1 MSAPVVQAIHNIA
14 MEIGISLPH
23 FRHLAS
29 TEAIRRIAQYAEAIG
44 LDSIWVTDHILLTDA
59 QTKRFGTVFYEPI
72 ATLSYAAAITH
83 RVRVGTTAI
92 ILPYRNPKVT
102 AKQLST
108 IDTLSGGR
116 LIFGCAAGWSE
127 EEFGALGVDF
137 KNRGAVSDAYLRMI
151 KRLWTEPR
159 IDGLHFEPRPVQKPH
174 PPIWVGGNSK
184 RGIRRAVELGDY
196 WHPTRPTAEEV
207 KAGKSEIRNIAERFG
222 RNPAEI
228 GITVREPFKID
239 ERLPADQD
247 KPFIGPRSH
256 VMDSFHRFKELGVS
270 HMVVDLF
277 YSTSMLEHETLDSMI
292 QAMDVLARDIRPGL

>member
-1 MSAPVVQAIHNIA
+1 MAEGDVPKTGQPIDIFA
-14 MEIGISLPH
+14 
-23 FRHLAS
+23 
-29 TEAIRRIAQYAEAIG
+29 AIRCPQRGTFAFHPDKWAFG
-44 LDSIWVTDHILLTDA
+44 LTEVI
-59 QTKRFGTVFYEPI
+59 QGMNQMRK
-72 ATLSYAAAITH
+72 
-83 RVRVGTTAI
+83 VRLGTTAI

-159 IDGLHFEPRPVQKPH
+159 IDGLQFEPRPLQKPH

-184 RGIRRAVELGDY
+184 RGIRRAVELGNY

-239 ERLPADQD
+239 ERLPADQG

-256 VMDSFHRFKELGVS
+256 VMDS
-270 HMVVDLF
+270 
-277 YSTSMLEHETLDSMI
+277 
-292 QAMDVLARDIRPGL
+292 

>member
-1 MSAPVVQAIHNIA
+1 MSAPGAKAIHNNA
-14 MEIGISLPH
+14 MQIGISLPH

-29 TEAIRRIAQYAEAIG
+29 TEAIRRIAQHAETIG
-44 LDSIWVTDHILLTDA
+44 LDSIWVTDHILLTDT
-59 QTKRFGTVFYEPI
+59 QTKRFGAVFYEPI
-72 ATLSYAAAITH
+72 ATLSYAAAITQK
-83 RVRVGTTAI
+83 VQVGTTAI

-108 IDTLSGGR
+108 IDALSGGR
-116 LIFGCAAGWSE
+116 LIFGCAAGWSA

-137 KNRGAVSDAYLRMI
+137 ETRGAVSDAYLRLI

-159 IDGLHFEPRPVQKPH
+159 VDGLHFEPRPLQKPH

-184 RGIRRAVELGDY
+184 RGIRRAVELGDF
-196 WHPTRPTAEEV
+196 WHPTRATAEEV
-207 KAGKSEIRNIAERFG
+207 KAGRSEIRNIAERFG

-239 ERLPADQD
+239 EGLPADRD

-256 VMDSFHRFKELGVS
+256 VMNSLHEFNELGVS

-277 YSTSMLEHETLDSMI
+277 YSTSVLEHETLDSMI
-292 QAMDVLARDIRPGL
+292 QAMDVLARDIRPSL